1 MKFWQRRR
9 RSNPV
14 GAFFRCFIENV
25 CTEQK
30 EKEELPMMETIS
42 NVIYKIDGMVWG
54 WWLIILLFGTHIYMT
69 IRTGFIQ
76 RKTISKGIKL
86 SVHKD
91 PDAEGEVS
99 NFGALTTA
107 LAATIG
113 TGNIV
118 GVGTAIALGGPGAVL
133 WCWLS
138 GIFGIATKYS
148 ESLIA
153 VKYRVKTKDGRMQG
167 GAMYALSRGLKWK
180 KLGKVLGMIFA
191 VFAGF
196 ASFGIGCAT
205 QVNAIANV
213 VEENTGVQGW
223 IVGLVVAILTAI
235 VIFGGIKSIATV
247 CEKLVPFM
255 AIFYVIGCL
264 IILGINYDYILPA
277 IQTICKLAFTPGA
290 AAGGLVGTGIRLAMQ
305 YGIARGLF
313 SNESGMGSA
322 PIAAAA
328 AQTRNPVRQALVS
341 STGTFWDTVVVCLM
355 TGLVLV
361 STIMKNPNINA
372 DQISDGGTLTTLA
385 FGQIPVLGPII
396 LTLVIICFAYSTILG
411 WAYYGERA
419 VEYFA
424 GHKGLIPYR
433 IIYVVVAG
441 IAPIVA
447 LDVVWALADILN
459 ALMAIPNLIAVLLL
473 SNVVVKETKKYINDL
488 DAWSDEEVPVIE
500 D

>member
-1 MKFWQRRR
+1 M
-9 RSNPV
+9 SNI
-14 GAFFRCFIENV
+14 ADII
-25 CTEQK
+25 Q
-30 EKEELPMMETIS
+30 TID
-42 NVIYKIDGMVWG
+42 NWVWG
-54 WWLIILLFGTHIYMT
+54 WWMIILLFGTHVFMT
-69 IRTGFIQ
+69 FRTGFIQ
-76 RKTISKGIKL
+76 VKSISKGIRL
-86 SVHKD
+86 SVSKD

-99 NFGALTTA
+99 QFGALTTA

-133 WCWLS
+133 WIWLT
-138 GIFGIATKYS
+138 GCFGIATKYS
-148 ESLIA
+148 ESLIS

-167 GAMYALSRGLKWK
+167 GAMYALERGLNMKW
-180 KLGKVLGMIFA
+180 LGMIFA
-191 VFAGF
+191 IFAGF

-205 QVNAIANV
+205 QVNAIANIVNGNFGVPNV
-213 VEENTGVQGW
+213 VTGIVVVVMTGV
-223 IVGLVVAILTAI
+223 VIL
-235 VIFGGIKSIATV
+235 GGIKSIANV

-255 AIFYVIGCL
+255 AGFYVIGCI
-264 IILGINYDYILPA
+264 IILCMNYDFIIPA
-277 IQTICKLAFTPGA
+277 IKTICTLAFTPGA
-290 AAGGLVGTGIRLAMQ
+290 AAGGLVGTGIRAAIQ
-305 YGIARGLF
+305 FGVARGLF

-361 STIMKNPNINA
+361 TTIMKNPDVNMGDIR
-372 DQISDGGTLTTLA
+372 DGGVLSTEA
-385 FGQIPVLGPII
+385 FAQIPYFGPIV
-396 LTLVIICFAYSTILG
+396 LTLGIITFAWSTILG

-424 GHKGLIPYR
+424 GRKGILPYR
-433 IIYVVVAG
+433 ILYLAVAF

-447 LDVVWALADILN
+447 LDTVWLVADILN

-473 SNVVVKETKKYINDL
+473 SPVIAKETKKYINDL
-488 DAWSDEEVPVIE
+488 DAYDDTPIPVV
-500 D
+500 DK